1 MTSRNIVYVD
11 KEYSAGIHR
20 FTTVGDGSNTA
31 SVPNLIGRSRV
42 DVMTIRNSNI
52 GIGTNNPLVSLD
64 IRSKDAIQLPKGSN
78 SDRPIEADGMIR
90 FNTELGTFEGYS
102 RNTWGAIGG
111 GGEAYWSSN
120 LDKNTLFY
128 SSNNVGIGTYFAEY
142 RLDVQG
148 TMRSQDIITSN
159 LDVVSLSGQAITD
172 SVSIISS
179 TIAASATAI
188 KTAYDLAAAA
198 LPKSGGI
205 VNGNI
210 DILGHLFTSN
220 LTVVGDYT
228 TLNTVTSNTEQIV
241 VENAGTGPA
250 LKVTQ
255 TGPQPVAEFYDRE
268 TGLALTIAN
277 NGNIG
282 IGVSQPNYKLDVF
295 GNVNIDG
302 ILTTNNSNID
312 VGSGTIVASIFQG
325 TATQVSQTLVRG
337 NYLSGNNY
345 NGSASTTWD
354 VIASTCNIGDTV
366 VARDSTGYIYSGGVG
381 IGTTIARQSFD
392 MEGIAYF
399 NGNVGIGSVQP
410 TQRLVVDGII
420 QANGLIGSAITD
432 SVSTINSTIAAS
444 ATGLKT
450 TYDIAAAAFPNIG
463 GSINGNL
470 FASNISTCNLDLY
483 SKGALKMP
491 SGSNSDRPA
500 AVDGMIRYNE
510 EQQIFEGYS
519 KNIWGAIGGGGGG
532 ESYWSSNL
540 DTNTLF
546 YSSNNV
552 GIATNQ
558 AFYTLDVNGTIRA
571 SNIILSGNT
580 FIQEDSPA
588 IRNRLQL
595 RPLVIRQQISTL
607 NPNTSNFSGYY
618 EGFYKAT
625 AENTHVFVNS
635 IKKIYRSSNERDYA
649 VTYARDTLNNRTLFE
664 VTLEETPSYGDL
676 IDITIWPE
684 YDDPTGILQPGYVL
698 QNIAYSIN
706 VGNGT
711 EGSMGQVQVN
721 PYRTIYYT
729 SNTQS
734 IFDLTVPGIFG
745 GGPIQTQVFIG
756 QKLLSYYNS
765 NVKDYDVSYMFGS
778 NINGKYTTYTITL
791 NQPATFGNVVDITV
805 NPQLVQGSDPM
816 FGYVYQSFSH
826 FERYGSNLFYTL
838 GNIGIG
844 TTVARVSLDTNRTDA
859 YRLPTGSNS
868 ERPEGV
874 DGYIRYN
881 QEQQTFEG
889 YSKNTWG
896 AIGGG
901 GGGITDADN
910 ITTSNLTVL
919 GNLNIGAAS
928 GILKN
933 RLQVNPLR
941 KVTYIETSTCN
952 SFYLDTE
959 GIFGGHASNVDVYI
973 GLQRLLYYTSNIT
986 YYDVNY
992 TNSIDRTYY
1001 TITLTQP
1008 AIFGDLVDITVW
1020 PQMIQASSNLPGY
1033 VYQQLIMTYFEKNN
1047 GLTSSSNDLYYTL
1060 GNLGI
1065 GTSNTEFAK
1074 LTVAGDILPS
1084 SCNVYDLGSS
1094 NYRWRDLYLSG
1105 NTIDLGG
1112 TRISRNNDTGG
1123 MKITSKVNDSPL
1135 DFTAQHINALGTLFA
1150 SNITIA
1156 GNALIIGDN
1165 GNVGMGTALP
1175 TQKLDV
1181 RGNIY
1186 ASGNIV
1192 CSNISVLGD
1201 FVRLN
1206 TITSNTEQMVVEN
1219 AGTGPALKVTQSG
1232 ANSVAEF
1239 YDSESGVALFVG
1251 NNGNIGIGTNIPLAK
1266 LDLVGNLNLTGNIYK
1281 NGDLFAGGDTIPIG
1295 VITPFYGTTVSDVS
1309 WLICDG
1315 STYTRS
1321 NYIELADFL
1330 GVNPASST
1338 FQVPDL
1344 RDKYLKGKGT
1354 GSAVRDVGGS
1364 NLKILS
1370 IANLPAHTHTG
1381 TTDLAGAHAHTL
1393 TVGYYNEGTQLNG
1406 FGIEDTS
1413 SSFIGNVAAGTDT
1426 QGNHTH
1432 TFTTA
1437 STGSGTAFDI
1447 QPPYTVVNYI
1457 IKAKNAQYTTPIRA
1471 GDYWSNSNNE
1481 VFYQSGNIGIGTNIP
1496 RQLLDVNGN
1505 AIIRGN
1511 INIGSGTFTGDIN
1524 AGSGTFTGS
1533 ILNTSVVND
1542 TISAINTG
1550 NGAFLSI
1557 EAFNVGNTVKR
1568 PISLAAYGG
1577 NVGIGTNNPTQK
1589 LDVIG
1594 NIKATGNIQNSS
1606 GRPMIN
1612 QTGGILQVI
1621 NVSLNTSS
1629 TSSGNILTLNITP
1642 SSTSSK
1648 ILLYATLHCE
1658 RAAGTVSSHIYV
1670 SLQRNGTNIV
1680 GNFGNAL
1687 GWQAPQNMRQA
1698 ASTSYLDSPI
1708 TTNSIT
1714 YTFYADHTNASGI
1727 LFYWYQISLTA
1738 MEVAG

>member
-1 MTSRNIVYVD
+1 VD

-31 SVPNLIGRSRV
+31 SVPNLIGQPRV
-42 DVMTIRNSNI
+42 DVMTIRNSNV

-78 SDRPIEADGMIR
+78 SDRP
-90 FNTELGTFEGYS
+90 
-102 RNTWGAIGG
+102 
-111 GGEAYWSSN
+111 
-120 LDKNTLFY
+120 
-128 SSNNVGIGTYFAEY
+128 
-142 RLDVQG
+142 LDV
-148 TMRSQDIITSN
+148 
-159 LDVVSLSGQAITD
+159 TD
-172 SVSIISS
+172 
-179 TIAASATAI
+179 
-188 KTAYDLAAAA
+188 
-198 LPKSGGI
+198 
-205 VNGNI
+205 
-210 DILGHLFTSN
+210 
-220 LTVVGDYT
+220 
-228 TLNTVTSNTEQIV
+228 
-241 VENAGTGPA
+241 
-250 LKVTQ
+250 
-255 TGPQPVAEFYDRE
+255 
-268 TGLALTIAN
+268 GL
-277 NGNIG
+277 
-282 IGVSQPNYKLDVF
+282 
-295 GNVNIDG
+295 
-302 ILTTNNSNID
+302 
-312 VGSGTIVASIFQG
+312 
-325 TATQVSQTLVRG
+325 
-337 NYLSGNNY
+337 
-345 NGSASTTWD
+345 
-354 VIASTCNIGDTV
+354 
-366 VARDSTGYIYSGGVG
+366 
-381 IGTTIARQSFD
+381 
-392 MEGIAYF
+392 
-399 NGNVGIGSVQP
+399 
-410 TQRLVVDGII
+410 
-420 QANGLIGSAITD
+420 
-432 SVSTINSTIAAS
+432 
-444 ATGLKT
+444 
-450 TYDIAAAAFPNIG
+450 
-463 GSINGNL
+463 
-470 FASNISTCNLDLY
+470 
-483 SKGALKMP
+483 
-491 SGSNSDRPA
+491 
-500 AVDGMIRYNE
+500 IRYNQ
-510 EQQIFEGYS
+510 EQQTFEGYS

-558 AFYTLDVNGTIRA
+558 AFYTLDVNGTIRT
-571 SNIILSGNT
+571 SNLILSGTT

-618 EGFYKAT
+618 DGFYKAT

-649 VTYARDTLNNRTLFE
+649 VTYARDTLNNRTLFD

-684 YDDPTGILQPGYVL
+684 YDDPMGILQPGYVL
-698 QNIAYSIN
+698 QNIAYNIN

-745 GGPIQTQVFIG
+745 GGPVQTQVFIG

-805 NPQLVQGSDPM
+805 SPQLVQGSDPM
-816 FGYVYQSFSH
+816 FGYVYQSFSQ
-826 FERYGSNLFYTL
+826 FERYGSNIFYTL

-941 KVTYIETSTCN
+941 KITYIETSTCN

-992 TNSIDRTYY
+992 TNSSDRTYY

-1047 GLTSSSNDLYYTL
+1047 GLTASSNDLYYTL

-1065 GTSNTEFAK
+1065 GTSNTELAK

-1112 TRISRNNDTGG
+1112 TRISRNNATGG
-1123 MKITSKVNDSPL
+1123 MKITSKVNDDPL

-1156 GNALIIGDN
+1156 GNNFVVGDN
-1165 GNVGMGTALP
+1165 GSVGIGTNIPQSKMHIYPTNSYNLLQIDYNAQADVNVYPPSAISGNSVTITGQPYGNGSYTISSSTYYSPHNDYYVFDKNITSTLSKWLSQLNLYNSLGNYTGSVQTTHTTGTINGEWIQIFLPTTIQIISYSIANYSTESIYNRFPYKWNLLGSTNGTTWILLDSINNYTTWSGNLYYTFNVSPTQGYSYYRWVFEKTQENPSNGCVSITEIRLNSGNTTITPFVVATQYGNVGIGTALP

-1192 CSNISVLGD
+1192 CSNISVIGD

-1251 NNGNIGIGTNIPLAK
+1251 NNGNIGIGTNAPLAK
-1266 LDLVGNLNLTGNIYK
+1266 LDLVGNVNVSGDVYK
-1281 NGDLFAGGDTIPIG
+1281 RFIG
-1295 VITPFYGTTVSDVS
+1295 CY
-1309 WLICDG
+1309 
-1315 STYTRS
+1315 
-1321 NYIELADFL
+1321 
-1330 GVNPASST
+1330 VNTS
-1338 FQVPDL
+1338 Q
-1344 RDKYLKGKGT
+1344 
-1354 GSAVRDVGGS
+1354 
-1364 NLKILS
+1364 
-1370 IANLPAHTHTG
+1370 
-1381 TTDLAGAHAHTL
+1381 TL
-1393 TVGYYNEGTQLNG
+1393 TSGVETTLLFSNIVTTSGHYVAATGLFTCPVNGYYSVTSSVLNQLN
-1406 FGIEDTS
+1406 S
-1413 SSFIGNVAAGTDT
+1413 GN
-1426 QGNHTH
+1426 NRLRIYR
-1432 TFTTA
+1432 
-1437 STGSGTAFDI
+1437 SGTKMSIDGW
-1447 QPPYTVVNYI
+1447 TL
-1457 IKAKNAQYTTPIRA
+1457 TTEYCTCTINVIVSCTA
-1471 GDYWSNSNNE
+1471 GQTLYSTSL
-1481 VFYQSGNIGIGTNIP
+1481 YSQSGYASMSI
-1496 RQLLDVNGN
+1496 QLL
-1505 AIIRGN
+1505 
-1511 INIGSGTFTGDIN
+1511 
-1524 AGSGTFTGS
+1524 
-1533 ILNTSVVND
+1533 
-1542 TISAINTG
+1542 
-1550 NGAFLSI
+1550 
-1557 EAFNVGNTVKR
+1557 
-1568 PISLAAYGG
+1568 
-1577 NVGIGTNNPTQK
+1577 
-1589 LDVIG
+1589 
-1594 NIKATGNIQNSS
+1594 
-1606 GRPMIN
+1606 
-1612 QTGGILQVI
+1612 
-1621 NVSLNTSS
+1621 
-1629 TSSGNILTLNITP
+1629 
-1642 SSTSSK
+1642 
-1648 ILLYATLHCE
+1648 
-1658 RAAGTVSSHIYV
+1658 
-1670 SLQRNGTNIV
+1670 
-1680 GNFGNAL
+1680 
-1687 GWQAPQNMRQA
+1687 
-1698 ASTSYLDSPI
+1698 
-1708 TTNSIT
+1708 
-1714 YTFYADHTNASGI
+1714 
-1727 LFYWYQISLTA
+1727 
-1738 MEVAG
+1738 